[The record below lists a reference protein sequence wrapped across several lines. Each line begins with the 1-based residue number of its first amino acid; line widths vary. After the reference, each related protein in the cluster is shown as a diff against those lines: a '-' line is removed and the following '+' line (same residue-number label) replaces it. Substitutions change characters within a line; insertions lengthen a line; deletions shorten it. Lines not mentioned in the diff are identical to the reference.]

1 MSKINAAA
9 FIQKMN
15 SDVTLQHKLEKLGNI
30 DIESLVNFAAK
41 QGYVFNAQD
50 WRGAVEFSYG
60 EMDESSLEQVAGG
73 LNPQPLPP
81 CYLQHYLKWTNPL
94 SARGIIIVSGRF

>member
-1 MSKINAAA
+1 MSKINAST

-15 SDVTLQHKLEKLGNI
+15 SDVTLQHKLEKLGNM
-30 DIESLVNFAAK
+30 DIESLVNFAAQ
-41 QGYVFNAQD
+41 QGYVFSAQD
-50 WRGAVEFSYG
+50 WKEAVESSYS
-60 EMDESSLEQVAGG
+60 ELDESSLEQVAGG

-81 CYLQHYLKWTNPL
+81 GYLAHYLKWTNPL

>member
-15 SDVTLQHKLEKLGNI
+15 SDVTLQHKLEKLGNM

-41 QGYVFNAQD
+41 QGYVFNHQN
-50 WRGAVEFSYG
+50 WRDAVESSYG
-60 EMDESSLEQVAGG
+60 ELEESALEQVAGG
-73 LNPQPLPP
+73 INPQPLPP
-81 CYLQHYLKWTNPL
+81 RYLDQYLKWTNPIA
-94 SARGIIIVSGRF
+94 ARGIIIEGFKH